1 MGLGAQL
8 RSVPSFAITAAVIA
22 IAGGLMLLGERVA
35 PLRRTVESKFRRIV
49 RNVSAGGVSLALMS
63 LAQAPLLQP
72 VAAWI
77 VRDRIGL
84 LQLVRWPRWLETL
97 IAIVLLDYTLWW
109 WHWANHRVAFFW
121 RFHLVHHI
129 DRDLD
134 TTTALRFHFGELAL
148 PIPVRA
154 AQMILIGVD
163 THLLWLWQTVLF
175 ASILFHHAN
184 LRLPLRVERLLV
196 RLIVT
201 PRMHGIHHSD
211 RIEETN
217 TNWSSLLSWWDY
229 LHGTIVLHVPQAE
242 ITIGVPAYSATSD
255 VTIGKILLLPFQRQ
269 RHDFS
274 LADGRLAVRE
284 TPFEDPDILV
294 A

>member
-1 MGLGAQL
+1 
-8 RSVPSFAITAAVIA
+8 
-22 IAGGLMLLGERVA
+22 MLLAERIA
-35 PLRRTVESKFRRIV
+35 PLRRTVEWKLRRVI
-49 RNVSAGGVSLALMS
+49 RNLSAGGVSLALMS
-63 LAQAPLLQP
+63 LVQAPLLQP

-77 VRDRIGL
+77 VRERVGL
-84 LQLVRWPRWLETL
+84 LQLVQWPRWLEMIT
-97 IAIVLLDYTLWW
+97 AVVLLDYTLWW

-148 PIPVRA
+148 SIPVRA
-154 AQMILIGVD
+154 AQMVLIGVD
-163 THLLWLWQTVLF
+163 PQTLWLWQTILF

-184 LRLPLRVERLLV
+184 VRLPLRVERLLV

-201 PRMHGIHHSD
+201 PRMHGIHHS
-211 RIEETN
+211 RCLNETN

-229 LHGTIVLHVPQAE
+229 LHGTILLNVPQADV
-242 ITIGVPAYSATSD
+242 TIGVPAYSAPSD
-255 VTIGKILLLPFQRQ
+255 VTIGKILLLPFKRQ
-269 RHDFS
+269 RRDFH
-274 LADGRLAVRE
+274 LADGRLAVRDNGDAHSNE
-284 TPFEDPDILV
+284 SAIPV

>member
-1 MGLGAQL
+1 L
-8 RSVPSFAITAAVIA
+8 RSVPSFAITAAVIV
-22 IAGGLMLLGERVA
+22 IAGGLMLLAERIA
-35 PLRRTVESKFRRIV
+35 PLRRTVESKFRRVV
-49 RNVSAGGVSLALMS
+49 RNLSAGGVSLAMMS

-84 LQLVRWPRWLETL
+84 LQLVQWPRWLETVV
-97 IAIVLLDYTLWW
+97 AIVLLDYTLWW
-109 WHWANHRVAFFW
+109 WHWANHRVSFFW
-121 RFHLVHHI
+121 RFHLVHHV

-148 PIPVRA
+148 SIPVRA

-163 THLLWLWQTVLF
+163 TRTLWLWQTILF
-175 ASILFHHAN
+175 ASILFHHSNA
-184 LRLPLRVERLLV
+184 RLPLRVERLLV

-211 RIEETN
+211 YLNETN
-217 TNWSSLLSWWDY
+217 TNWSSLFSWWDY
-229 LHGTIVLHVPQAE
+229 LHGTILLHVPQAQ
-242 ITIGVPAYSATSD
+242 ITIGVPAYSTTSD
-255 VTIGKILLLPFQRQ
+255 VTIGKILLLPFKRQ
-269 RHDFS
+269 RRDFHF
-274 LADGRLAVRE
+274 ADGRLAVRE
-284 TPFEDPDILV
+284 IPSEAAANLE